1 MKENTNFVQIKVL
14 KRLIKPM
21 KVLLNVVAG
30 FSLAFILTACNLSS
44 QIAKPENKLE
54 INSIVAESTLEE
66 KSGFFYPTIAYT
78 NEYYAFHIANY
89 ELNGSNEA
97 SLKLDNANADK
108 QLKVSFL
115 IKKKKVEKLADLVGE
130 YKGGEPDWAITDV
143 KVYSPSGLVY
153 LKESKNFR
161 VKIVSVDKEIVTGE
175 IEMED
180 KESKPNKIKGKFAVK
195 LVAGADNTN
204 ANSNANSN
212 K

>member
-1 MKENTNFVQIKVL
+1 MKENTNCVRIKVL
-14 KRLIKPM
+14 K
-21 KVLLNVVAG
+21 LLVASARGLSTIVAIFSVV
-30 FSLAFILTACNLSS
+30 FIFTACNLISRFKS
-44 QIAKPENKLE
+44 PDNKLE
-54 INSIVAESTLEE
+54 IVSIVAESSLEE
-66 KSGFFYPTIAYT
+66 KSGFLFPTIAYT

-89 ELNGSNEA
+89 ALNGSNVN
-97 SLKLDNANADK
+97 SLNLDTANADK
-108 QLKVSFL
+108 QLKISFL

-143 KVYSPSGLVY
+143 KVYSPKGLVY
-153 LKESKNFR
+153 LKESKKFV
-161 VKIVSVDKEIVTGE
+161 VKITSVDKDIVSGE

-195 LVAGADNTN
+195 LLENADN